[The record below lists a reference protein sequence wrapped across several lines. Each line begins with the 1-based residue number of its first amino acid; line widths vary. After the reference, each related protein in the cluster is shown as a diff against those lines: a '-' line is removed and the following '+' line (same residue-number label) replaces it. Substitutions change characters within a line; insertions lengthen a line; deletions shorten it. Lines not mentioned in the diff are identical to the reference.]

1 MKGGEKRFLLFKNL
15 KKMTKEPSILEKSS
29 ERQIKLALILG
40 MSDSDCDTLAQQL
53 NITKKTL
60 LSDVVF
66 LIIPIHR
73 LQSISI
79 NIKLPR

>member
-1 MKGGEKRFLLFKNL
+1 
-15 KKMTKEPSILEKSS
+15 MTKEPSILEKSS

-66 LIIPIHR
+66 F
-73 LQSISI
+73 
-79 NIKLPR
+79 

>member
-53 NITKKTL
+53 NITKKL
-60 LSDVVF
+60 Y
-66 LIIPIHR
+66 
-73 LQSISI
+73 
-79 NIKLPR
+79 

>member
-15 KKMTKEPSILEKSS
+15 KKMIKEPSILEKSS

-73 LQSISI
+73 LQSTSI

>member
-1 MKGGEKRFLLFKNL
+1 
-15 KKMTKEPSILEKSS
+15 MTKEPSILEKSS

>member
-73 LQSISI
+73 LQSTSI

>member
-53 NITKKTL
+53 NITKKN
-60 LSDVVF
+60 F
-66 LIIPIHR
+66 IE
-73 LQSISI
+73 
-79 NIKLPR
+79 